1 MELRYQREL
10 YRVQVCCDTDKEEAF
25 FGYPLQMCLRNAIPG
40 ILPCHGQ
47 TIDGKFSIC
56 WDITARHNLS
66 QIVGEGSLSVEL
78 LFSVMENLQSTMER
92 MERFL
97 IPCEYLSLEPEHIY
111 LESEHE
117 NISFL
122 CDFGEKG
129 SFHTT
134 LLTFGEYVLAHM
146 DHRNQEAMRLGY
158 GLYRL
163 AVEDVCDR
171 EAFASLL
178 QNTQPRQREDRRQA
192 YGDKESRLLSEGNG
206 LPVYG
211 ENITGREEPEETR
224 EQRIRRETLQS
235 FFAED
240 EEIQKSI
247 LPPKKIVLLSG
258 LAVIL
263 GMLIMEGVMYFR
275 NGRHLSFGWLII
287 GGVVLLMT
295 LGAFLAMEVFFRWKD
310 RTQEKK
316 SAHGKKTAH
325 GKTATKGKR
334 TAQEKTAAQEKTV
347 VQGKKAAHGK
357 TAAKEGA
364 AAHWTTAQGKKDVHR
379 KDSVKN
385 KIILESEQQKKAE
398 MRRRNEEHF
407 SGEICAD
414 ISGNSAAYAYEENAY
429 CAKNSDETTV
439 LKNHKNFFQERSA
452 VLLCED
458 GKSFPLR
465 GEHWLIGKRR
475 AEVDI
480 CLEKT
485 TVSRLHARIFCRQE
499 EYFLEDLNS
508 RNGTWLNGHILNSGQ
523 PQLLK
528 DGDEIVFADYRCT
541 FGCFLTKK

>member
-163 AVEDVCDR
+163 AVEDVFDR

-178 QNTQPRQREDRRQA
+178 QNTQPRQREDRKQA

-211 ENITGREEPEETR
+211 ENTAEREESEETR

-235 FFAED
+235 FFEDD
-240 EEIQKSI
+240 EEIAKNI

-263 GMLIMEGVMYFR
+263 GMLIMEGVVYFR
-275 NGRHLSFGWLII
+275 NGRHLSPGWLII
-287 GGVVLLMT
+287 GGAVLLMT
-295 LGAFLAMEVFFRWKD
+295 LGVFLAMEVFFRWKN
-310 RTQEKK
+310 RAQKK
-316 SAHGKKTAH
+316 
-325 GKTATKGKR
+325 
-334 TAQEKTAAQEKTV
+334 AAQEKKTA
-347 VQGKKAAHGK
+347 QGKKAA
-357 TAAKEGA
+357 
-364 AAHWTTAQGKKDVHR
+364 QG
-379 KDSVKN
+379 KDSVKEIKN
-385 KIILESEQQKKAE
+385 SVTGQHKKSG
-398 MRRRNEEHF
+398 MCRIHEEDYP
-407 SGEICAD
+407 EIICAD
-414 ISGNSAAYAYEENAY
+414 RSGNSATYAYEENAY
-429 CAKNSDETTV
+429 CAKDADETTV
-439 LKNHKNFFQERSA
+439 LKKNRNFFQENPP

-458 GKSFPLR
+458 GKSFPLC
-465 GEHWLIGKRR
+465 GEHWLIGKRK

-480 CLEKT
+480 CLEKS

-499 EYFLEDLNS
+499 AYYLEDLNS
-508 RNGTWLNGHILNSGQ
+508 RNGTRLNGHMLDSGQ

-541 FGCFLTKK
+541 FGSLLTKK

>member
-146 DHRNQEAMRLGY
+146 DHRDQEAMRLGY

-163 AVEDVCDR
+163 AVEDVFDR

-178 QNTQPRQREDRRQA
+178 QNTQPRQREDRKQA

-211 ENITGREEPEETR
+211 ENITVREEPEETR

-235 FFAED
+235 FFEED
-240 EEIQKSI
+240 EEMQKNI

-263 GMLIMEGVMYFR
+263 GMLIMEGVVYFR
-275 NGRHLSFGWLII
+275 NGRHLSPGWLII
-287 GGVVLLMT
+287 GGAVLLMT
-295 LGAFLAMEVFFRWKD
+295 LGVFLAMEVFFRWKE
-310 RTQEKK
+310 RAQEKK
-316 SAHGKKTAH
+316 TVQG
-325 GKTATKGKR
+325 
-334 TAQEKTAAQEKTV
+334 KTAAQEKKTA
-347 VQGKKAAHGK
+347 QRKTTAQEKKAAHW
-357 TAAKEGA
+357 TAAQE
-364 AAHWTTAQGKKDVHR
+364 KKDAHR
-379 KDSVKN
+379 KNPVKD
-385 KIILESEQQKKAE
+385 KIILESGQHKKE
-398 MRRRNEEHF
+398 GMRRMHAEDF
-407 SGEICAD
+407 SEIICAD
-414 ISGNSAAYAYEENAY
+414 ISRNSAAYAYEENAY
-429 CAKNSDETTV
+429 RAKDSDETTV
-439 LKNHKNFFQERSA
+439 LRNNNFFQEKSA

-475 AEVDI
+475 SEVDI
-480 CLEKT
+480 CLEKS
-485 TVSRLHARIFCRQE
+485 TVSRLHARIFYRQE
-499 EYFLEDLNS
+499 EYYLEDLNS
-508 RNGTWLNGHILNSGQ
+508 RNGTRLNGHMLDSSQ

-541 FGCFLTKK
+541 FGSLLTKK

>member
-10 YRVQVCCDTDKEEAF
+10 YRVQVCCDTDKEEDW

-66 QIVGEGSLSVEL
+66 QIVGEDSLSVEL
-78 LFSVMENLQSTMER
+78 LFSVMKSLQSTMER

-97 IPCEYLSLEPEHIY
+97 LPCEYLSLEPEHIY
-111 LESEHE
+111 LESERE

-134 LLTFGEYVLAHM
+134 LLSFGEYVLAHI
-146 DHRNQEAMRLGY
+146 DHRDPEAMRLGY

-163 AVEDVCDR
+163 AVEDTFDR
-171 EAFASLL
+171 EAFACLL
-178 QNTQPRQREDRRQA
+178 QNTQLQQREKRTQA
-192 YGDKESRLLSEGNG
+192 YGDGESRLLSEKNE

-211 ENITGREEPEETR
+211 ENTAGREESEETR

-235 FFAED
+235 FFEDD
-240 EEIQKSI
+240 EEIAKNI

-263 GMLIMEGVMYFR
+263 GVLIMEGVVYFQ
-275 NGRHLSFGWLII
+275 NGRHLSPGWLVI

-295 LGAFLAMEVFFRWKD
+295 LGAFLAMEVFFRWKN
-310 RTQEKK
+310 RAQEKK
-316 SAHGKKTAH
+316 
-325 GKTATKGKR
+325 AT
-334 TAQEKTAAQEKTV
+334 
-347 VQGKKAAHGK
+347 QGKKAAKGEKDIQGK
-357 TAAKEGA
+357 KAAKEMKNSA
-364 AAHWTTAQGKKDVHR
+364 AGQHNMSRMCRMYEGDF
-379 KDSVKN
+379 
-385 KIILESEQQKKAE
+385 SEK
-398 MRRRNEEHF
+398 
-407 SGEICAD
+407 ICAD
-414 ISGNSAAYAYEENAY
+414 ISQISAAHVYEENAY
-429 CAKNSDETTV
+429 RAEDSDETTV
-439 LKNHKNFFQERSA
+439 LRNNKNFFQENPP

-458 GKSFPLR
+458 GKRFPLC
-465 GEHWLIGKRR
+465 GDHWLIGKRR

-480 CLEKT
+480 CLEKS

-499 EYFLEDLNS
+499 EYYLEDLNS
-508 RNGTWLNGHILNSGQ
+508 RNGTRLNGCMLDSGQ

-541 FGCFLTKK
+541 FGSLLTKK